1 MKTKQILF
9 IVIFILYKNPVFLQV
24 TEYRFNIT
32 NQGKTESGLYKVH
45 ITTDVNEG
53 GQEVVRWKNI
63 SSGLVTTGHNVSMA
77 MIQQDSLISKIPYK
91 QLLSDE
97 QFKNLWQRMLE
108 QYIDRLDKSSN
119 NDPNLNKEENNT
131 SNQIW
136 KEDKIINISI
146 KAGKDEKIAYVFVS
160 NTDNTKMI
168 CMNKNLKPFAGNFI
182 EVNTQFLP
190 AGTYWVYVSTASSTF
205 SKKIMIY

>member
-1 MKTKQILF
+1 MKTKQLF
-9 IVIFILYKNPVFLQV
+9 IIVLFLLFNEPVFLQV
-24 TEYRFNIT
+24 TEYRFNLT

-53 GQEVVRWKNI
+53 GQDVVRWKNI
-63 SSGLVTTGHNVSMA
+63 SSGLITTGHNVSMA
-77 MIQQDSLISKIPYK
+77 MIQQDSLVSKISYR

-108 QYIDRLDKSSN
+108 QYIDRLDKAAMN
-119 NDPNLNKEENNT
+119 YHDINKEENNT

-136 KEDKIINISI
+136 KEDKLINISI
-146 KAGKDEKIAYVFVS
+146 KAGKDDKMAYVFVS

-168 CMNKNLKPFAGNFI
+168 CLNKSLKPFAGNFI
-182 EVNTQFLP
+182 EVNTQYLP
-190 AGTYWVYVSTASSTF
+190 AGTYWVYVSTAANTF
-205 SKKIMIY
+205 SKKVMIY